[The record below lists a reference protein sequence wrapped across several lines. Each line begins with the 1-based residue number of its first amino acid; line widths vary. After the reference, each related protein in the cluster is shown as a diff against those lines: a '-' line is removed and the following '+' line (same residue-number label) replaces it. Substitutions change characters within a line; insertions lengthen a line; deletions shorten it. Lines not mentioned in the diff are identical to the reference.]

1 MDEETIVTSDP
12 TSQRVPDHPF
22 PSHRLPIG
30 FQVLHFPY
38 RRSSMNFLMIQRM
51 LQITQRHPL
60 WLATIL
66 MTVIVSPVSAQ
77 SFRSDSK
84 RFGNSKM
91 DIVLTETERQARTSV
106 VDIHITA
113 IGSSVGSSFFLLC
126 SVRDLAKKRGNYR
139 YIAKREEQPRHGQM
153 LIGFLTSATEP
164 PERLDPRLAGQPVI
178 DLEYFA
184 PICDKMQ

>member
-1 MDEETIVTSDP
+1 
-12 TSQRVPDHPF
+12 
-22 PSHRLPIG
+22 
-30 FQVLHFPY
+30 
-38 RRSSMNFLMIQRM
+38 MNFLIIQRM
-51 LQITQRHPL
+51 LETMQRYPL
-60 WLATIL
+60 WLAAIL
-66 MTVIVSPVSAQ
+66 MTIIVSPASVQ

-91 DIVLTETERQARTSV
+91 NIVITETERLARASV

-126 SVRDLAKKRGNYR
+126 SLRNLAKERGNYR

-164 PERLDPRLAGQPVI
+164 PERIDPRLAGQPVI
-178 DLEYFA
+178 DSESFA